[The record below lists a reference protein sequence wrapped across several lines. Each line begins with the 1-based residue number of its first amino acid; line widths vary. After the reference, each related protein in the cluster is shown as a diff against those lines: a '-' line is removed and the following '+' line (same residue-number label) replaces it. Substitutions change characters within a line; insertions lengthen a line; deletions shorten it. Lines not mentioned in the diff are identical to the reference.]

1 VNLMEKVFF
10 YTKEI
15 CSLCDDAE
23 ALLEMFQQ
31 DYEFEIEKRDIYTN
45 DEWLEKYHFLIPV
58 IKINDIELDC
68 EHVDYDTLLKTL
80 KENLPERKK

>member
-1 VNLMEKVFF
+1 MEKVIF

-45 DEWLEKYHFLIPV
+45 DEWLEEFQLLIPV
-58 IKINDIELDC
+58 VEVKGIQLDC
-68 EHVDYDTLLKTL
+68 EHVDFFTMEKTL
-80 KENLPERKK
+80 KEHLPTRKK

>member
-1 VNLMEKVFF
+1 MDKVYF
-10 YTKEI
+10 YTKEN

-45 DEWLEKYHFLIPV
+45 DDWLEKYHLLIPV
-58 IKINDIELDC
+58 ITIKEIELDC
-68 EHVDYDTLLKTL
+68 EHVDYGTLQRTI
-80 KENLPERKK
+80 EDNLPIRKR